1 MEQLNLNSESEKS
14 SSLASSEPVAGL
26 KKHNESSP
34 GELLRFAIIALI
46 IVLPI
51 KWFII
56 TPFLVSGA
64 SMEDT
69 FYHNDYLIVDRVS
82 YRFENPARGDVIIFR
97 YPRDP
102 SKYFIKRVI
111 GLPGETIKIDGS
123 QVIITNTEHPEGLI
137 LDEPNA
143 QITRQMGSLTQ
154 ELGAEEYFVMGDN
167 RDASSDSRVWG
178 TLEESKIIGRALLRL
193 FPLNEVG
200 LFPGSYGTDT
210 TLLLE
215 NSS

>member
-1 MEQLNLNSESEKS
+1 MEQLKSHSETERS
-14 SSLASSEPVAGL
+14 SSLAHSDPVADENKGR
-26 KKHNESSP
+26 ESSF
-34 GELLRFAIIALI
+34 GELVRFAVIALI

-51 KWFII
+51 KCFVI

-69 FYHNDYLIVDRVS
+69 FYDHDYLIVDRVS
-82 YRFENPARGDVIIFR
+82 YRFDAPARSDVIIFR

-111 GLPGETIKIDGS
+111 GLPGETIKIDGNS
-123 QVIITNTEHPEGLI
+123 VTIINSEHPEGLV
-137 LDEPNA
+137 LDEPYA
-143 QITRQMGSLTQ
+143 DTTRAMGSLTQ
-154 ELGAEEYFVMGDN
+154 ELGEGEYFVMGDN

-193 FPLNEVG
+193 FPLNEVD
-200 LFPGSYGTDT
+200 LFPGSYDTDT
-210 TLLLE
+210 KALLE

>member
-1 MEQLNLNSESEKS
+1 
-14 SSLASSEPVAGL
+14 
-26 KKHNESSP
+26 
-34 GELLRFAIIALI
+34 
-46 IVLPI
+46 
-51 KWFII
+51 
-56 TPFLVSGA
+56 
-64 SMEDT
+64 
-69 FYHNDYLIVDRVS
+69 
-82 YRFENPARGDVIIFR
+82 
-97 YPRDP
+97 
-102 SKYFIKRVI
+102 
-111 GLPGETIKIDGS
+111 
-123 QVIITNTEHPEGLI
+123 
-137 LDEPNA
+137 
-143 QITRQMGSLTQ
+143 MGSLTQ

>member
-1 MEQLNLNSESEKS
+1 METLKENSESEKS
-14 SSLASSEPVAGL
+14 SSLAASEPLAGL
-26 KKHNESSP
+26 KKRNESSP
-34 GELLRFAIIALI
+34 GELLRFAVIALI

-69 FYHNDYLIVDRVS
+69 FNHQDYLIVDRVS

-97 YPRDP
+97 YPQDP
-102 SKYFIKRVI
+102 SKYFIKRII
-111 GLPGETIKIDGS
+111 GLPGETIKIDS
-123 QVIITNTEHPEGLI
+123 SHVIINNAEHPEGFT
-137 LDEPNA
+137 LDEPYA
-143 QITRQMGSLTQ
+143 QITRPLGSLAQ

-178 TLEESKIIGRALLRL
+178 TLEESKIVGRALLRL
-193 FPLNEVG
+193 FPLTEVG
-200 LFPGSYGTDT
+200 LFPGYYDTDT
-210 TLLLE
+210 KALLE